1 MITISP
7 NCKEVEFHVHIDG
20 SLLVISV
27 MLTQNII
34 LKNDQHIVYASRLL
48 KNVDQNY
55 SIIECE
61 ALVMVFPCHK
71 FKHYLLG
78 KRFFSM

>member
-1 MITISP
+1 
-7 NCKEVEFHVHIDG
+7 
-20 SLLVISV
+20 
-27 MLTQNII
+27 MLAQKII
-34 LKNDQHIVYASRLL
+34 RKCDQPIVYVTRLL
-48 KNVDQNY
+48 NNVDQNY

-61 ALVMVFPCHK
+61 ALVMVFTRHK